1 MLSHIEIR
9 SNKEGYIIE
18 NISNEELAALK
29 NAVFSCHL
37 PDSRELSR
45 LRAKLALFNFD
56 LPF

>member
-9 SNKEGYIIE
+9 FNNDGYIIE
-18 NISNEELAALK
+18 NISYEELAAIK
-29 NAVFSCHL
+29 QAVFSCHL

-45 LRAKLALFNFD
+45 LRAKLALYNFD